1 MRNYIDKI
9 VSEKSKVPK
18 RRKFIYDTENFYD
31 KEESGPCNAPNW
43 TCTKYKGQ
51 LKSIIRN
58 ACNRRFGNEL
68 PIISNNNNTNRN
80 KPENQDNPIQAI
92 NEHLRNLMPDDEIDN
107 NLIPIYDQLE

>member
-18 RRKFIYDTENFYD
+18 RRKFVYDTENFYD

-43 TCTKYKGQ
+43 TRTKYKGQ

-68 PIISNNNNTNRN
+68 PTIPNNNNTN
-80 KPENQDNPIQAI
+80 
-92 NEHLRNLMPDDEIDN
+92 HVRNLMPDNEIDN
-107 NLIPIYDQLE
+107 NLMPIYNQLE

>member
-1 MRNYIDKI
+1 M

-18 RRKFIYDTENFYD
+18 RRKFVYDTENFYD

-43 TCTKYKGQ
+43 THTKYKGQ

-68 PIISNNNNTNRN
+68 LTIPNNNNTN
-80 KPENQDNPIQAI
+80 
-92 NEHLRNLMPDDEIDN
+92 HVMNLMPDNEINN
-107 NLIPIYDQLE
+107 NLMPIYDQLE